1 MAKFKFRLATLLRL
15 REAARDERRGH
26 LAEALRAEE
35 LLNRRAA
42 ELDASVAELRS
53 QINQQSLSGTID
65 VEKLINSQRYGALLE
80 AERVMLAQQA
90 SQVADEIE
98 NRRQALL
105 AADREVHVLE
115 KLRENQQRAHREH
128 EERTEMKA
136 LDEIAGRSRGGEQMT

>member
-53 QINQQSLSGTID
+53 QINQQALSGTID

-98 NRRQALL
+98 NRRQALV

-128 EERTEMKA
+128 EERIEMKA
-136 LDEIAGRSRGGEQMT
+136 LDEIAGTSRGGEQMT